1 MDICS
6 PVPRVPAAVY
16 LFSVPGDEFVVW
28 YRPVPGWVAEK
39 LRTAAGASE
48 RTLKRPFD
56 RLGCPLDAVLMACHV
71 HERFSFLYLISF
83 VCRSK
88 FNMFSNMRIIRLG
101 YIITLMYQVSGVST
115 PFDGEEASVLI
126 NQILISLCAEV
137 IFFRHASI
145 AKHKNK

>member
-1 MDICS
+1 MFQQQFIFF
-6 PVPRVPAAVY
+6 
-16 LFSVPGDEFVVW
+16 LFPEMNSRYG
-28 YRPVPGWVAEK
+28 YRPVPGWATEK

-71 HERFSFLYLISF
+71 HERFSFLYPISF

-101 YIITLMYQVSGVST
+101 YIITLITLMYQVSGIRLS
-115 PFDGEEASVLI
+115 FSCS
-126 NQILISLCAEV
+126 Q
-137 IFFRHASI
+137 R
-145 AKHKNK
+145 